1 MKNSR
6 PARESRDSRTGRS
19 TGRKPATAGPAYTK
33 PRPTYGVHGA
43 AKRRG
48 ASPPL
53 HGKSRRPEDAAEE
66 LGDGTELVRLN
77 KYLASHGIASRR
89 GCDELI
95 AEGGV
100 SIDDH
105 IVTDLGIKVDPSSQ
119 RVEVDGVTLR
129 PEGVRHRYYL
139 LNKPSGVVCT
149 NSERELRPRAV
160 DLITDRDKG
169 RVFTVGRLDEDTTGL
184 ILITNDGDFA
194 NRVMHPRYGIDKTYL
209 VKVQGRIDDIAV
221 GKIRDGVHLSEGR
234 TSGARVLVQKRTA
247 TASKLVVTIKE
258 GKNREVRRVFARIG
272 FKVSDLKRIR
282 VGHLTDRGLKPGS
295 WRPLRRGEILELLAG
310 PTQDYRTKEREGS
323 RSGRGSDRRTGRGK
337 DRNDDRSDD
346 RNGDRNGARDGAR
359 DGRRGPERTRA
370 GFDSGRSE
378 SDRIV
383 RRDLDEVLVAPE
395 SRREEQRTVERFDD
409 LGARQPMRED
419 EAAAPHP
426 AAARRSTADAGSRPA
441 RPDSKPAPAKSG
453 AGQVRRVIG
462 AGGPPRSGTGD
473 RNSGYG
479 SDRSSGRSNDRQS
492 DRGGDRRSDDR
503 NGRRSGGPNED
514 RGFGRS
520 SRGASGYGRTA
531 YGSSRRT
538 EDERPAR
545 PADGSHPGS
554 KGRGGSGPRTSGP
567 GWKSK
572 DSKGSSSSSTGSRGT
587 GSRGAGSRGT
597 GSRGTDSRSTGSRG
611 TGSKGSSTKGR
622 DSNGGGRRV
631 VS

>member
-1 MKNSR
+1 MKNGR

-19 TGRKPATAGPAYTK
+19 TGRKTASAGPAYTK
-33 PRPTYGVHGA
+33 ARPTYGVHGA

-53 HGKSRRPEDAAEE
+53 QGKSRRPEDAAEE
-66 LGDGTELVRLN
+66 LGNGTDLVRLN

-105 IVTDLGIKVDPSSQ
+105 IVTDLGIKVDPSTQ
-119 RVEVDGVTLR
+119 RIEVDGVTLR

-209 VKVQGRIDDIAV
+209 VLVQGRIDDAAV
-221 GKIRDGVHLSEGR
+221 AKIRDGVHLSDGR

-258 GKNREVRRVFARIG
+258 GKNREVRRVFARTG
-272 FKVSDLKRIR
+272 YKVTDLKRIR

-295 WRPLRRGEILELLAG
+295 WRPLRRNEILELLAG
-310 PTQDYRTKEREGS
+310 PTQDYRTKDRDGKGA
-323 RSGRGSDRRTGRGK
+323 GRGTDRRAGRGK
-337 DRNDDRSDD
+337 DRSDV
-346 RNGDRNGARDGAR
+346 
-359 DGRRGPERTRA
+359 RRGPERSRA
-370 GFDSGRSE
+370 GFDSGRDE
-378 SDRIV
+378 TDRIV
-383 RRDLDEVLVAPE
+383 RRDVEELFTAPE
-395 SRREEQRTVERFDD
+395 LRRDEQRTVERFDD
-409 LGARQPMRED
+409 RGARQPLRDD
-419 EAAAPHP
+419 EAIAPRPAAAHP
-426 AAARRSTADAGSRPA
+426 AASRPGAARRSKADEGSRSSGPGRPA
-441 RPDSKPAPAKSG
+441 RPVSKSAPTDSDG
-453 AGQVRRVIG
+453 RQVRRVIG
-462 AGGPPRSGTGD
+462 AGGPPRS
-473 RNSGYG
+473 RSGG
-479 SDRSSGRSNDRQS
+479 GERRTEGGADRSST
-492 DRGGDRRSDDR
+492 RGGDRHRERSGDR
-503 NGRRSGGPNED
+503 RGENGRGED
-514 RGFGRS
+514 RGYGRS
-520 SRGASGYGRTA
+520 SRGASGYGRST

-538 EDERPAR
+538 DDDRSAR
-545 PADGSHPGS
+545 PSEGAHPGS
-554 KGRGGSGPRTSGP
+554 KRSGASGPKTSGP
-567 GWKSK
+567 GWKSS
-572 DSKGSSSSSTGSRGT
+572 DSRSSDSRSSDSRSSTPRSSDSGGQGSRGT
-587 GSRGAGSRGT
+587 AARGNGSRSSGVKGT
-597 GSRGTDSRSTGSRG
+597 GSRVSRS
-611 TGSKGSSTKGR
+611 KGP